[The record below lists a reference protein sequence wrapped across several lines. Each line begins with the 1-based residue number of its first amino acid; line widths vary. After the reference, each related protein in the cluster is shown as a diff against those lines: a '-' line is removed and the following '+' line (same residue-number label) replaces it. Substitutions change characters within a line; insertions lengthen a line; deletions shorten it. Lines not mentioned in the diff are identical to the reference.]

1 MGAENLKPVQSKD
14 EARERGRK
22 GGLKSGEVRRQKR
35 TLKEQMETLLSLP
48 VKDDNT
54 RNFIESLGIDPETID
69 NATAITL
76 SIYQEAL
83 KGNTKAYELIRD
95 TLGEKPT
102 DKLQVEEAPVIVLK
116 RPQCH
121 KGHRRLQC
129 QSLNS

>member
-1 MGAENLKPVQSKD
+1 MGVENLKPVQSKD

-22 GGLKSGEVRRQKR
+22 GGLRSGEVRRKKR

-48 VKDDNT
+48 VKDENT
-54 RNFIESLGIDPETID
+54 KSFIESLGIDPDTID

-95 TLGEKPT
+95 TLGEKPS
-102 DKLQVEEAPVIVLK
+102 DKLQIEEAPVIVLK
-116 RPQCH
+116 RP
-121 KGHRRLQC
+121 
-129 QSLNS
+129 

>member
-1 MGAENLKPVQSKD
+1 MGVENLKPVQSKD

-48 VKDDNT
+48 VKDENT
-54 RNFIESLGIDPETID
+54 KSFIESLGIDPGTID

-102 DKLQVEEAPVIVLK
+102 DKLQVEEAPVIVME
-116 RPQCH
+116 RPH
-121 KGHRRLQC
+121 G
-129 QSLNS
+129 